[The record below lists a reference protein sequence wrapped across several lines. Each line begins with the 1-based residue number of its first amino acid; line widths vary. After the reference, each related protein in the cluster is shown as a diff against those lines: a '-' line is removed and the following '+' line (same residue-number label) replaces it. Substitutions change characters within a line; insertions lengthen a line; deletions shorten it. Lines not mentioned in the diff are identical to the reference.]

1 MDRGRAVTASAASA
15 ADAASAANGQS
26 PASAAAGGT
35 VPAAGAAGPAGVDGP
50 DDLLELKDITVRYKM
65 RSGAFSRASADM
77 VAADGVS
84 LSIRR
89 GESLGL
95 VGGTGSGKSTIAQVV
110 MGMIEPTSGSLRIAG
125 TELVGAGAAGRKGG
139 RNAKRPADIRRLV
152 QVVLQDPYSSLD
164 PRMRVGDIIAEP
176 LTLGRPGLR
185 RAGRTEVK
193 ERVAELLSLVGLPAA
208 KAELY
213 PHQFSGGQRQRIA
226 VARAL
231 APRPSLIVLDEP
243 TSALDVSVRAQ
254 ILNLLKDLQ
263 ARLDV
268 TYLVISHDLVTVAY
282 LASTVAV
289 MHLGRIV
296 EIGPTRA
303 AYRAPRHPYTLELLS
318 SVPGVTGDF
327 LTQPRP
333 ETRSAAALPEC
344 ACRFAHRCAVRVGLG
359 EPARCMEEDPVL
371 TPVGEGHEA
380 ACHFP
385 GEVAELARKFDPV

>member
-1 MDRGRAVTASAASA
+1 MDRGRAVTASAGAAGSA
-15 ADAASAANGQS
+15 NAAGAANGQS

-35 VPAAGAAGPAGVDGP
+35 VPAAGAAGPDH
-50 DDLLELKDITVRYKM
+50 LLELQDITVRYKM
-65 RSGAFSRASADM
+65 RSGAFSRASTDM

-125 TELVGAGAAGRKGG
+125 TELVGAGVGSRG

-263 ARLDV
+263 SRLDV

-371 TPVGEGHEA
+371 TPVGDGHEA